1 MNHRGKVRIGF
12 TTGSSATAAAKA
24 GVLFLVRG
32 ERPKR
37 VGIPCPEGHVRLVV
51 RLESLEAETLPTG
64 SPSVRVT
71 VRKQAGD
78 DPDATHDAV
87 ISARVHLEPWPRPE
101 VVIRGGNG
109 VGVVTRP
116 GLPVSV
122 GQAAINPGPLRQIQR
137 AVLETLEQ
145 LGCTARVHVLVEAP
159 RGEELAAKTLNSRLG
174 IIGGISILGTRGTVK
189 AFSHAAW
196 KETII
201 QCLDVARAEG
211 LDTVVLSTG
220 GRGQRFLEAALPR
233 LPKTAFIQAGDHP
246 GFAMRQAALRGMR
259 KVIWGGFWGKLVKM
273 AQGRPQTHARLFA
286 VDLPDLANLAASVGV
301 EPDAA
306 EKIARGNTARE
317 ALDILRG
324 TDHLAAAMREVLF
337 RALGHCRVWGRPRRS
352 LRGSLGDRSSVDVEL
367 ILLDYDGQVLHR
379 AEYRGSNS
387 TESRPPSA

>member
-1 MNHRGKVRIGF
+1 MTQRGKVRIGF
-12 TTGSSATAAAKA
+12 TTGSSSAAAAKA

-37 VGIPCPEGHVRLVV
+37 VDIPCPEGHVRLVV
-51 RLESLEAETLPTG
+51 PLESLEAET
-64 SPSVRVT
+64 SSVDERMVRVM

-87 ISARVHLEPWPRPE
+87 ISACVHLEPWPRPE
-101 VVIRGGNG
+101 VTVRGGRG
-109 VGVVTRP
+109 VGMVTRP
-116 GLPVSV
+116 GLPVPV
-122 GQAAINPGPLRQIQR
+122 GQAAINPAPLRQIQR

-145 LGCTARVHVLVEAP
+145 LGCSARVHVLVEVP
-159 RGEELAAKTLNSRLG
+159 RGEELAAKTLNPRLG

-201 QCLDVARAEG
+201 QCLDVVRAEG
-211 LDTVVLSTG
+211 LDVVALSTG
-220 GRGQRFLEAALPR
+220 GRGQRFLEGALPR

-246 GFAMRQAALRGMR
+246 GFAMRQAARRGMR

-273 AQGRPQTHARLFA
+273 AQGRPQTHARLFP
-286 VDLPDLANLAASVGV
+286 VNLPGLADLAASVGV
-301 EPDAA
+301 EADAT

-324 TDHLAAAMREVLF
+324 TDHLAAVTREVLL
-337 RALGHCRVWGRPRRS
+337 RALGYCRVWGRFK
-352 LRGSLGDRSSVDVEL
+352 GRSSVDVEL

-379 AEYRGSNS
+379 AEYKFSNL
-387 TESRPPSA
+387 TESHPTSA